1 MIKILITEFLNK
13 EALKNLHQDFNITYR
28 SESWSDK
35 DYLENEIH
43 NFDGII
49 VRNKTKLDKFLLEKA
64 LKLKFI
70 GRLGVGLDNIDTEY
84 CKNNN
89 IFVQPATGMNAD
101 SVAEYVINSS
111 LTLLKKTTIV
121 NAQTQNGKWPRTT
134 INTME
139 MSGKTLGLIGFGN
152 ISKKVLKLAN
162 AFDVS
167 TITFDPYVSLEET
180 NSHNVR
186 RVSFEEILNF
196 ADIIS
201 IHVPLNNETKYMFN
215 NESFIKMK
223 KKPIIINSS
232 RGGVINETDL
242 LNAYFN
248 NNISGFA
255 LDVFESEPVNE
266 TFLSNITNEMNCIL
280 TPHNAGVT
288 EESNERV
295 SKFIIKK
302 TNDDLVFLDPR
313 GSLGDEFAIYGD
325 TNYDFSKVYQ
335 SLNGYENIILDKKID
350 YDYLKDLKNHF
361 EDLLITN
368 KKIDNISTIKFL
380 TSSLYFSLIKFHSK
394 KYTNK
399 FLDISRNLIK

>member
-1 MIKILITEFLNK
+1 MIKILITEFLNQ
-13 EALKNLHQDFNITYR
+13 EALKNLHQDFNVIYK

-35 DYLENEIH
+35 DYLKKEIH

-121 NAQTQNGKWPRTT
+121 NTQTQNGKWPRTT
-134 INTME
+134 IITKE
-139 MSGKTLGLIGFGN
+139 LKGKTLGLIGFGN
-152 ISKKVLKLAN
+152 ISKKVLKLVN

-180 NSHNVR
+180 NSYNIR
-186 RVSFEEILNF
+186 KVSFEEILNL

-232 RGGVINETDL
+232 RGGIINETDL

-266 TFLSNITNEMNCIL
+266 TFLSKITNEMNCIL

-302 TNDDLVFLDPR
+302 TNEFLQN
-313 GSLGDEFAIYGD
+313 F
-325 TNYDFSKVYQ
+325 
-335 SLNGYENIILDKKID
+335 
-350 YDYLKDLKNHF
+350 KD
-361 EDLLITN
+361 
-368 KKIDNISTIKFL
+368 
-380 TSSLYFSLIKFHSK
+380 
-394 KYTNK
+394 
-399 FLDISRNLIK
+399 